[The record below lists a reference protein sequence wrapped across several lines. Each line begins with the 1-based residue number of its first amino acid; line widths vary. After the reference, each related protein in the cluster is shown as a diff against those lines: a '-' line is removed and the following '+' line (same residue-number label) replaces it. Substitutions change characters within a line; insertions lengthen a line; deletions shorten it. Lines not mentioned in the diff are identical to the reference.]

1 MRRIIQHKR
10 VFVQTFCLSVF
21 TAVIISL
28 VVMLQTVGAAF
39 ADPGTAP
46 VPANEQD
53 PGTKVVLSPGDV
65 LDIKFLHIPE
75 LNETLTIRPD
85 GKITLQLVDEVLIE
99 GKTPAEVR
107 DKLVK
112 MYSDKLQ
119 QTDITV
125 IVREMPNRV
134 VYVSGEVI
142 TPGVVRMPG
151 RLTAL
156 EAIMQ
161 SGGFNMEYARMN
173 RVLIIRLKKG
183 RRQYFTVDLKAVL
196 SAKKDAEKPFY
207 LEPHDI
213 VFVPR

>member
-1 MRRIIQHKR
+1 MKRIIQKNS
-10 VFVQTFCLSVF
+10 VLLQKFSVIFTF
-21 TAVIISL
+21 VIIVL
-28 VVMLQTVGAAF
+28 FTLLQPFGAAF
-39 ADPGTAP
+39 ADPGTDTD
-46 VPANEQD
+46 PANTQD
-53 PGTKVVLSPGDV
+53 PGTTVVLEPGDV

-85 GKITLQLVDEVLIE
+85 GKITLQLVDEVLIQ
-99 GKTPAEVR
+99 GKTPAQVR
-107 DKLVK
+107 DELVRL
-112 MYSDKLQ
+112 YSDKLQ
-119 QTDITV
+119 QTEITV

-142 TPGVVRMPG
+142 TPGVIRMPG

-161 SGGFNMEYARMN
+161 AGGFNMNFARMN
-173 RVLIIRLKKG
+173 RVMIIRHKEGK
-183 RRQYFTVDLKAVL
+183 RQYFTLDLKSVL
-196 SAKKDAEKPFY
+196 GGKKKAEKPFY